1 MIALSCPRPEV
12 NGMEKEDINQ
22 NPFVKSFHSFKGIAQ
37 DFWNGV
43 GIRRENALDSPYDFV
58 NYWTFGATDG
68 ILSGAKERKDKMFES
83 KSDFANYATFGFS
96 GMVKEAV
103 SPEESFSKE
112 HWLNS
117 FGLAGSI
124 FGVGKLVPSPGKK
137 SGTAAVDSKVIDV
150 TDSTIENGIGKTGE
164 GISKGTGNIGKEA
177 SEAGKH
183 VVDVKIPENMKKWD
197 YPPSDELYKKYENVY
212 KNPKYYNQKT
222 GEIHW
227 PPNDGFVSGTQKVE
241 TLQPGTGLDRYGN
254 PAGSFLAP
262 ESDSFPSRAL
272 APHSEQAPY
281 YVYEVI
287 DDFEVTLG
295 KIAPWFDQPGGGTQ
309 IIKYKSNGRPY
320 SIEELIELE
329 VIKQI
334 NS

>member
-1 MIALSCPRPEV
+1 MP
-12 NGMEKEDINQ
+12 
-22 NPFVKSFHSFKGIAQ
+22 
-37 DFWNGV
+37 
-43 GIRRENALDSPYDFV
+43 
-58 NYWTFGATDG
+58 DG
-68 ILSGAKERKDKMFES
+68 SVVR
-83 KSDFANYATFGFS
+83 
-96 GMVKEAV
+96 
-103 SPEESFSKE
+103 
-112 HWLNS
+112 
-117 FGLAGSI
+117 
-124 FGVGKLVPSPGKK
+124 
-137 SGTAAVDSKVIDV
+137 SGTNYSGKFQEAHDASKASIQ
-150 TDSTIENGIGKTGE
+150 SR
-164 GISKGTGNIGKEA
+164 ISNLESGGVKGTGNIGKEA

-183 VVDVKIPENMKKWD
+183 VEEVTIPENMQKWD

-241 TLQPGTGLDRYGN
+241 TLQPGTRLDRYGN

-334 NS
+334 NP

>member
-1 MIALSCPRPEV
+1 M
-12 NGMEKEDINQ
+12 
-22 NPFVKSFHSFKGIAQ
+22 
-37 DFWNGV
+37 
-43 GIRRENALDSPYDFV
+43 
-58 NYWTFGATDG
+58 T
-68 ILSGAKERKDKMFES
+68 
-83 KSDFANYATFGFS
+83 
-96 GMVKEAV
+96 
-103 SPEESFSKE
+103 
-112 HWLNS
+112 
-117 FGLAGSI
+117 
-124 FGVGKLVPSPGKK
+124 
-137 SGTAAVDSKVIDV
+137 
-150 TDSTIENGIGKTGE
+150 
-164 GISKGTGNIGKEA
+164 
-177 SEAGKH
+177 
-183 VVDVKIPENMKKWD
+183 IPENMQKWD

-241 TLQPGTGLDRYGN
+241 TLQPGTRLDRYGN

-272 APHSEQAPY
+272 VPHSEQAPY
-281 YVYEVI
+281 YVYKVI

-334 NS
+334 NP

>member
-1 MIALSCPRPEV
+1 MIENTLAKGVDSVTP
-12 NGMEKEDINQ
+12 I
-22 NPFVKSFHSFKGIAQ
+22 FKGVEIM
-37 DFWNGV
+37 
-43 GIRRENALDSPYDFV
+43 P
-58 NYWTFGATDG
+58 DG
-68 ILSGAKERKDKMFES
+68 SVVR
-83 KSDFANYATFGFS
+83 
-96 GMVKEAV
+96 
-103 SPEESFSKE
+103 
-112 HWLNS
+112 
-117 FGLAGSI
+117 
-124 FGVGKLVPSPGKK
+124 
-137 SGTAAVDSKVIDV
+137 SGTNYSGKFQEAHDASKASIQ
-150 TDSTIENGIGKTGE
+150 SR
-164 GISKGTGNIGKEA
+164 ISNLESGGVKGTGNIGKEA

-183 VVDVKIPENMKKWD
+183 VEEVTIPENMQKWD

-241 TLQPGTGLDRYGN
+241 TLQPGTRLDRYGN

-334 NS
+334 NP